1 MNIKRLFLCS
11 LSTVNLNFF
20 QETLMA
26 DLDGTPPHNLE
37 AEMAVLGSML
47 VERDAVVKAT
57 DLLKTEDFY
66 KEIHRSIFDAII
78 KLNNT
83 NQEADVITVGE
94 VLKSDRSFQLAGGP
108 ALLVELTEKVPT
120 SLHVEHYAKI
130 VHEKSLLRT
139 LIENARRISRDAQSG
154 KASAD
159 DLVDQAQEHFFA
171 VGQRQARREFF
182 SVGELMQGAV
192 ESIEQMAKSGNMVT
206 GVPTGYIELDTMT
219 SGFQPANLIIVAG
232 RPSMGKTT
240 LVMNMAEHATI
251 DKKIPVVF
259 FSLEMASHELALRLL
274 CSKAL
279 LNMGEIRRGY
289 MARKNW
295 PRITTAAS
303 EIAEAPLYFD
313 FTTSPTILELR
324 SSARR
329 YAHDLERKGQ
339 KLGMII
345 IDYLQLMRGDGRQE
359 SRQQEISEISRGLK
373 GLARELNVPVIAL
386 SQLNRKPEDKG
397 REGRPQ
403 LSDLRESGA
412 LEQDAD
418 MVMAIYREEV
428 YRRDDPDLKGKA
440 KLFVLKQRNGPI
452 GDVNLNF
459 LNEFTRFVNPEREL
473 DPTPV

>member
-1 MNIKRLFLCS
+1 MTN
-11 LSTVNLNFF
+11 N
-20 QETLMA
+20 EA
-26 DLDGTPPHNLE
+26 GTPPHSLE

-47 VERDAVVKAT
+47 VEREAVVKALDT
-57 DLLKTEDFY
+57 LHIEDFY
-66 KEIHRSIFDAII
+66 KETHRLIFEAIL
-78 KLNNT
+78 KLHNQ

-94 VLKSDRSFQLAGGP
+94 ALKMSSGFQSAGGP
-108 ALLVELTEKVPT
+108 SLLVELAERVPT
-120 SLHVEHYAKI
+120 ALHVDHYAKI
-130 VHEKSLLRT
+130 VHQKSLLRS

-154 KASAD
+154 GKQAD
-159 DLVDQAQEHFFA
+159 ELVDEAQEYFFK
-171 VGQRQARREFF
+171 VGQRQRRREFY
-182 SVGELMQGAV
+182 SAGDLMQGAV
-192 ESIEQMAKSGNMVT
+192 ESLEQMAKSGNMVT
-206 GVPTGYIELDTMT
+206 GVPTGYVELDAMT
-219 SGFQPANLIIVAG
+219 SGFQPSNLIIVAG

-240 LVMNMAEHATI
+240 IVLNMCEYMAV
-251 DKKIPVVF
+251 DKKIPCVF
-259 FSLEMASHELALRLL
+259 FSLEMSNQELALRLL
-274 CSKAL
+274 CSKAM

-295 PRITTAAS
+295 PRITNAAS

-324 SSARR
+324 SASRR
-329 YAHDLERKGQ
+329 YAHELERKGQ
-339 KLGMII
+339 KLGLIA
-345 IDYLQLMRGDGRQE
+345 IDYLQLMRGDGSTE
-359 SRQQEISEISRGLK
+359 SRQQEISDISRGLK

-459 LNEFTRFVNPEREL
+459 LNEYTRFVNPEREL
-473 DPTPV
+473 DPATAV

>member
-1 MNIKRLFLCS
+1 M
-11 LSTVNLNFF
+11 
-20 QETLMA
+20 MA
-26 DLDGTPPHNLE
+26 DQNESLPPHSIE

-47 VERDAVVKAT
+47 VERDAVVKAL
-57 DLLKTEDFY
+57 DVLKPDDFY
-66 KEIHRSIFDAII
+66 KETHRLVFECIVQLHNS
-78 KLNNT
+78 NR
-83 NQEADVITVGE
+83 EADIVTVGE
-94 VLKSDRSFQLAGGP
+94 SLQKGAAFGGSNAR

-120 SLHVEHYAKI
+120 ALHVEHYAHI
-130 VHEKSLLRT
+130 VHEKSLLRQ
-139 LIENARRISRDAQSG
+139 LIINARNLIRDAHGSTI
-154 KASAD
+154 SAD
-159 DLVDQAQEHFFA
+159 ELVDVAQEHFFS
-171 VGQRQARREFF
+171 VGQKRARREFYA
-182 SVGELMQGAV
+182 VNELMQGAV
-192 ESIEQMAKSGNMVT
+192 ESLEQMAKEGKMVT
-206 GVPTGYIELDTMT
+206 GVPTGYIELDSMT
-219 SGFQPANLIIVAG
+219 SGFQNTNLIIVAG

-240 LVMNMAEHATI
+240 IVLNMAEYITI
-251 DKKIPVVF
+251 EKKIPTVF
-259 FSLEMASHELALRLL
+259 FSLEMSNQELALRLL
-274 CSKAL
+274 CSRAH

-295 PRITTAAS
+295 PRITTTAS

-313 FTTSPTILELR
+313 FTTSPSILEVR
-324 SSARR
+324 SASRR
-329 YAHDLERKGQ
+329 YAHDLSRKGQ
-339 KLGMII
+339 KLGLII
-345 IDYLQLMRGDGRQE
+345 IDYLQLMRGDGRTE

-418 MVMAIYREEV
+418 MVMAIFREEV

-452 GDVNLNF
+452 GDIDLNF
-459 LNEFTRFVNPEREL
+459 LNEYTRFVNPEREL

>member
-1 MNIKRLFLCS
+1 
-11 LSTVNLNFF
+11 
-20 QETLMA
+20 MA
-26 DLDGTPPHNLE
+26 DIDGTPPHNVE

-57 DLLKTEDFY
+57 DALKPEDFY
-66 KEIHRSIFDAII
+66 KEIHRLIFEAIL
-78 KLNNT
+78 KLHNS
-83 NQEADVITVGE
+83 NQEADVITVGDA
-94 VLKSDRSFQLAGGP
+94 LKLSPTFQSSGGP

-139 LIENARRISRDAQSG
+139 LIENARKISRDAQSG
-154 KASAD
+154 KMSAD
-159 DLVDQAQEHFFA
+159 DLVDSAQEHFFSI
-171 VGQRQARREFF
+171 GQRQTRREFF
-182 SVGELMQGAV
+182 SAGDLMQGAV
-192 ESIEQMAKSGNMVT
+192 ESLEQMAKSGNMIT
-206 GVPTGYIELDTMT
+206 GIPTGYVELDAMT
-219 SGFQPANLIIVAG
+219 SGFQPSNLIIVAG

-240 LVMNMAEHATI
+240 LVLNMAEHASI

-259 FSLEMASHELALRLL
+259 FSLEMSSQELSLRLL
-274 CSKAL
+274 CSKAM

-295 PRITTAAS
+295 PRITTTAS

-324 SSARR
+324 SAARR
-329 YAHDLERKGQ
+329 YAHDMERKGQ

-359 SRQQEISEISRGLK
+359 NRQQEISDISRGLK

-418 MVMAIYREEV
+418 LVMAIYREEV

-440 KLFVLKQRNGPI
+440 KIFVLKQRNGPI
-452 GDVNLNF
+452 GDVNLGF
-459 LNEFTRFVNPEREL
+459 LNEYTRFVNPEPQL
-473 DPTPV
+473 DAAPV